1 MLDFLTSFSAF
12 EISILALLVLIF
24 LGQYQLHNRLY
35 EIRRTIELSIRQAE
49 DYRKE
54 SSPHERWI
62 ERKLEGIEGSLIHI
76 DSIATPYNRD

>member
-1 MLDFLTSFSAF
+1 MFDFLSSLSVF
-12 EISILALLVLIF
+12 EISILVLLVLVF
-24 LGQYQLHNRLY
+24 LSQYSLSNRLI
-35 EIRRTIELSIRQAE
+35 EIRRSIELSIRQAE